1 MKQIKFRSFCLAA
14 CAAITAAAEGVAPN
28 VKDVALVQA
37 PDRTVTVTYELENA
51 PAVITF
57 SIETNGPS
65 GWARIDSSALTA
77 TSGDLGRLIQPSS
90 GRTITWKPRKDF
102 KDVSLPAA
110 RAVVT
115 AWPVDNPPAYMVI
128 NLLPGATDRVRYYED
143 EAALPYGGVLSNDIY
158 RTTSLVMKKVIAKGV
173 RWNMGS
179 INETGRSKSKEK
191 LHEVSLADNYY
202 LAVFQ
207 LTQRQHTLING
218 GTAPTRRFTVN
229 GDMRPSDVVTRID
242 AVGSVNGGTTI
253 LTPSADSICGKLK
266 TMTGVAFDLPG
277 EAQWEFAARAGCG
290 DGYWPVDGE
299 QAMAISGDVDANLP
313 GRYRQ
318 NDGWPTDQLDQY
330 NIPLTT
336 LDIDFATAIVGSYRP
351 NKWGFYDMCGN
362 VREWCRD
369 WWKEDISEDGGAIIS
384 EKISE
389 NGFACRGGGIGDN
402 ASDCRPAC
410 RMMAS
415 EQWKWSIMSQFWGVR
430 LWAPA
435 EAK

>member
-77 TSGDLGRLIQPSS
+77 TSGDLGRLIQPGS

-179 INETGRSKSKEK
+179 ISETGRVGTYEK
-191 LHEVSLADNYY
+191 LHEVTLADNYY
-202 LAVFQ
+202 LAVFP

-229 GDMRPSDVVTRID
+229 GDMRPSDCVKRTD

-266 TMTGVAFDLPG
+266 TMTGIAFDLPG

-299 QAMAISGDVDANLP
+299 QVMAISGNVDANLP

-330 NIPLTT
+330 NIPLKT

-402 ASDCRPAC
+402 ASSCRPAN
-410 RMMAS
+410 RSMAGEGAIWTS
-415 EQWKWSIMSQFWGVR
+415 YSNFWGVR

>member
-1 MKQIKFRSFCLAA
+1 MKRILSCFLLAA
-14 CAAITAAAEGVAPN
+14 LSASAADPVVSDVTFTQGADRVATVTYKLKGAAAVVTLSVSTNAGDNVWVKVPDAAVAAVVGDVNKLMQPDDAAVRTVTWIPDVSWPFQENAEGVK
-28 VKDVALVQA
+28 VDVV
-37 PDRTVTVTYELENA
+37 
-51 PAVITF
+51 
-57 SIETNGPS
+57 
-65 GWARIDSSALTA
+65 
-77 TSGDLGRLIQPSS
+77 
-90 GRTITWKPRKDF
+90 
-102 KDVSLPAA
+102 
-110 RAVVT
+110 

-179 INETGRSKSKEK
+179 INETGRTATYEK
-191 LHEVSLADNYY
+191 LHEVSLSDNYY
-202 LAVFQ
+202 LAVFP

-218 GTAPTRRFTVN
+218 GTAPTLRYTVN
-229 GDMRPSDVVTRID
+229 GDMRPSDCVKRTD

-266 TMTGVAFDLPG
+266 TMTGIAFDLPG

-299 QAMAISGDVDANLP
+299 QAMAISGNVDANLP

-318 NDGWPTDQLDQY
+318 NGGWPTDQLDVN
-330 NIPLTT
+330 NIPLST
-336 LDIDFATAIVGSYRP
+336 LDTDFATAVVGSYRP

-369 WWKEDISEDGGAIIS
+369 WWKADISTDAGAIIA
-384 EKISE
+384 ERQTD
-389 NGFACRGGGIGDN
+389 NYFAYRGGCIGDN
-402 ASDCRPAC
+402 ASACRPAS
-410 RMMAS
+410 RSMAGEGAIWTS
-415 EQWKWSIMSQFWGVR
+415 YSNFWGVR